1 MWRWGGFLKK
11 PRDDQQADGEMEE
24 YGDAD
29 GPQVGE
35 PRIPAAEGDLLDRY
49 RIGKRGSPRRA
60 FARMFVSPPAPFQG
74 GAKASEKLTFAFE
87 ENFETAEH
95 LRRRGW

>member
-1 MWRWGGFLKK
+1 MWRRGGFLKK

-35 PRIPAAEGDLLDRY
+35 PRIPAAEGDLLDRC
-49 RIGKRGSPRRA
+49 RIGKRGSLRRA
-60 FARMFVSPPAPFQG
+60 FARMSVSPPAPFQG

-95 LRRRGW
+95 LRRGGW

>member
-1 MWRWGGFLKK
+1 
-11 PRDDQQADGEMEE
+11 MEE

-35 PRIPAAEGDLLDRY
+35 PRRSAAKGNLLDRCGL
-49 RIGKRGSPRRA
+49 GKRGSPRRA
-60 FARMFVSPPAPFQG
+60 SAIRAVSPPALFQG

-95 LRRRGW
+95 LRRGLVNCCLLRTNPEQASIAL